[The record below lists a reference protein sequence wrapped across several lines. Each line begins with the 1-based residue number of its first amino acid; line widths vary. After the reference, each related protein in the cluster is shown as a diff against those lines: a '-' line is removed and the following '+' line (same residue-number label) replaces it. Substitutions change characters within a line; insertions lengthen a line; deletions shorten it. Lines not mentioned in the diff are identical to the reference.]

1 MYLII
6 SSCLFND
13 VVLSKYACALRTAY
27 FAKAFRYLN
36 KNDVKSFHLDRE
48 IPLDQA
54 RTSSRKSVLSKPHFR
69 NRSWYESSKLSMHFF
84 KLEPE
89 ILICLPLVPKLIKN
103 QSGSS
108 LSSLNLLCKHH
119 DRVINATL

>member
-1 MYLII
+1 MKLPLMDTGQYKMQQKLIDCPC
-6 SSCLFND
+6 SQ
-13 VVLSKYACALRTAY
+13 
-27 FAKAFRYLN
+27 
-36 KNDVKSFHLDRE
+36 
-48 IPLDQA
+48 P
-54 RTSSRKSVLSKPHFR
+54 RTSSRMSVLSKPHFR

-108 LSSLNLLCKHH
+108 LSSLNLSCKHH

>member
-1 MYLII
+1 M
-6 SSCLFND
+6 
-13 VVLSKYACALRTAY
+13 
-27 FAKAFRYLN
+27 
-36 KNDVKSFHLDRE
+36 HLKVGR
-48 IPLDQA
+48 QA
-54 RTSSRKSVLSKPHFR
+54 RTSSHKSVLSKPHFR
-69 NRSWYESSKLSMHFF
+69 NRSGYELSKLSMHFF